1 MISSGLCSRSVAIL
15 KTQRGS
21 KPGWEMDPPEQADK
35 RRRGVAALWVIY
47 FVIYLFA
54 YLRIYL
60 FTYLLITVGASPGW
74 LSVCPA
80 ALSVSN
86 FLTSPFCSRTIVF
99 PAPKKLKKL
108 EKLQEGGIIDYW
120 LLLPSRKEKK
130 NSQDVT
136 AIYRPQSRVQFTCR
150 RVSPALSPPPPHTP
164 ALPPPPSTPPFPPPR
179 PPWADRLQWRT
190 ASLAPPPRG
199 RLPPA
204 KSTTPS
210 IPRTTTTVLALHSPP
225 RLRSADPSRRRHATM
240 ASRILRTCLLTQ
252 QTHRLHRRPDPP
264 STQTAS

>member
-120 LLLPSRKEKK
+120 LLLPSRKKK
-130 NSQDVT
+130 LSGRYSNLSPTIASPVHL
-136 AIYRPQSRVQFTCR
+136 PQS
-150 RVSPALSPPPPHTP
+150 LSSSLPHTHPRFPPPPFD
-164 ALPPPPSTPPFPPPR
+164 PPFH
-179 PPWADRLQWRT
+179 
-190 ASLAPPPRG
+190 
-199 RLPPA
+199 PPA
-204 KSTTPS
+204 RPGLTACNGEPHLS
-210 IPRTTTTVLALHSPP
+210 RLLLAVGY
-225 RLRSADPSRRRHATM
+225 RQRNRRRPL
-240 ASRILRTCLLTQ
+240 SRVPPLPSWPFTRRLDFAP
-252 QTHRLHRRPDPP
+252 QTRPVAGTRQWPAE
-264 STQTAS
+264 S